1 MTELTPAHFHVIDK
15 NKAKS
20 KEQENLKKEN
30 KELKE
35 KMKQLEEKIKQLEDP
50 LNGFRKDGSI

>member
-20 KEQENLKKEN
+20 KEQENFRKEN
-30 KELKE
+30 KDLKN
-35 KMKQLEEKIKQLEDP
+35 KIKQLEEKIKQLEDP
-50 LNGFRKDGSI
+50 LNGFRKDGGI

>member
-30 KELKE
+30 KELKK
-35 KMKQLEEKIKQLEDP
+35 KMKQLEEKIKKLEDP
-50 LNGFRKDGSI
+50 LNGFRKDGDL

>member
-20 KEQENLKKEN
+20 KETDNFKKEIDRLSEENKNLK
-30 KELKE
+30 
-35 KMKQLEEKIKQLEDP
+35 M
-50 LNGFRKDGSI
+50 

>member
-20 KEQENLKKEN
+20 KEQDNLKKEN
-30 KELKE
+30 KDLKD
-35 KMKQLEEKIKQLEDP
+35 KLKQLEEKIKQLEDP
-50 LNGFRKDGSI
+50 LNGFRKDGGL

>member
-50 LNGFRKDGSI
+50 LNGFRKDGDL

>member
-30 KELKE
+30 KDLKE

-50 LNGFRKDGSI
+50 LNGFRKDGGL

>member
-20 KEQENLKKEN
+20 KEQDNLKKEN
-30 KELKE
+30 KDLKD
-35 KMKQLEEKIKQLEDP
+35 KLKQLEENIKQLEDP
-50 LNGFRKDGSI
+50 LNGFRKDGGL

>member
-30 KELKE
+30 KDLKN
-35 KMKQLEEKIKQLEDP
+35 KLKQLEEKIKQLEDP
-50 LNGFRKDGSI
+50 LNGFRKDGGL

>member
-30 KELKE
+30 KDLKE
-35 KMKQLEEKIKQLEDP
+35 KMKQLEEKIKKLEDP
-50 LNGFRKDGSI
+50 LNGFRKDGDL

>member
-30 KELKE
+30 KDLKD
-35 KMKQLEEKIKQLEDP
+35 KLKQLEEKIKQLEDP
-50 LNGFRKDGSI
+50 LNGFRKDGGL

>member
-20 KEQENLKKEN
+20 KEQDNLKKEN
-30 KELKE
+30 KDLKD
-35 KMKQLEEKIKQLEDP
+35 KLKQLEEKIKKLEDP
-50 LNGFRKDGSI
+50 LNGFRKDGGL